1 MQFNT
6 QKGEADL
13 VEFTISYRKSRTIFD
28 MNTLKSTAEEIEEDE
43 RQAMNEFVEERTVDV
58 VVEH

>member
-13 VEFTISYRKSRTIFD
+13 VEFTISYHKSRAIFH
-28 MNTLKSTAEEIEEDE
+28 MNTLKPTAEEIKEDE
-43 RQAMNEFVEERTVDV
+43 KQAMNEFVEERTVDV